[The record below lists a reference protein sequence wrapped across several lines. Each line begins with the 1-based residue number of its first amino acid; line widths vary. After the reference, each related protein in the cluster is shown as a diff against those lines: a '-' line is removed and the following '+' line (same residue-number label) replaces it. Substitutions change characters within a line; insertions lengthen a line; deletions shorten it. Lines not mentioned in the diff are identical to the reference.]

1 MFKLQAISVKE
12 NSFKG
17 RDGNIVHMFKVAFLL
32 PDGDIGF
39 LNTIE
44 PVSKGSV
51 CEIGVRVNRTDNK
64 LILFIEG
71 VAQPKTQSA

>member
-17 RDGNIVHMFKVAFLL
+17 RDGNDVHIFKVAFLL

-39 LNTIE
+39 LNTTE
-44 PVSKGSV
+44 PISKGSV
-51 CEIGVRVNRTDNK
+51 CEIGVRVNHSDNK

-71 VAQPKTQSA
+71 VAQPKPQSA